1 TDMNVLAFMFDFV
14 AGSSNVGDGSA
25 GSTFY
30 FDEVKYAN
38 VPLGSDEGLEL
49 APISVY
55 PNPASDLWTLSN
67 PTLTITDVIVFSI
80 DGKLLEKV
88 EPKGD
93 GTVDIDASLYPAG
106 IYLAKVI
113 TTTGEEVLK
122 LYKD

>member
-1 TDMNVLAFMFDFV
+1 MNVLAFMFDFV

-49 APISVY
+49 ATISVY
-55 PNPASDLWTLSN
+55 PNPSSGRWTLSN
-67 PTLTITDVIVFSI
+67 PALTITKVLLFSI
-80 DGKLLEKV
+80 DGKLLEEV

-93 GTVDIDASLYPAG
+93 GVVVIDASLYPAG
-106 IYLAKVI
+106 LYLAKVI

>member
-1 TDMNVLAFMFDFV
+1 VNEVL
-14 AGSSNVGDGSA
+14 
-25 GSTFY
+25 
-30 FDEVKYAN
+30 
-38 VPLGSDEGLEL
+38 
-49 APISVY
+49 
-55 PNPASDLWTLSN
+55 
-67 PTLTITDVIVFSI
+67 VFSI

-106 IYLAKVI
+106 LYLAKVI

>member
-1 TDMNVLAFMFDFV
+1 M
-14 AGSSNVGDGSA
+14 
-25 GSTFY
+25 
-30 FDEVKYAN
+30 KYAN

-55 PNPASDLWTLSN
+55 PNPASDRWTLSN
-67 PTLTITDVIVFSI
+67 PAFTVNEVLVFSI

-106 IYLAKVI
+106 LYLAKVI